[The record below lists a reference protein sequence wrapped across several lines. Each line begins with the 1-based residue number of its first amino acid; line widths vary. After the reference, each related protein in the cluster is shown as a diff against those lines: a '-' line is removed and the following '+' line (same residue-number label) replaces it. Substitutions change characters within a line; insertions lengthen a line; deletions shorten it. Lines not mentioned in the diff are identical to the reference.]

1 MDFSETTGDVVIV
14 GAGATGLVAA
24 LRAHHRG
31 LRPLL
36 IEKST
41 HIGGASVVSG
51 GGVWMPNSHISQ
63 HAGVQDSIPNALK
76 YVETIIDD
84 LEKEGFKW
92 VHSTG
97 YSYYYVEKEG
107 GAVGTTIEGKIFDLK
122 DLGDWQDF
130 MLVRK
135 AAGTFAM
142 YTHEYRFVVNFRR
155 TWEAVFAFLILMGR
169 TMFWKL
175 WGCLPVTLGMSLVAQ
190 LLLFVKL
197 RGIDVWRECLMVMLH
212 VEHGKVAGVV
222 DKKDGA
228 DKLIRSDRG
237 VMLCAG
243 GFAKNAAMRQKHTK
257 GPVSDKW
264 TSVPHGDFGDAIQ
277 ADATLKIRCLF
288 LPIDADSLIIQGQE
302 VGGDVAL
309 LDDAWWGPTFIN
321 PQTGK
326 THFALVERS
335 LPTSTIVAPDCGR
348 FMNESQ
354 SYVDCGHA
362 QYTRHQT
369 VPAIPAWL
377 IFDTQHHTFAS
388 GVITKAA
395 TLPELADKI
404 EIDAENL
411 VSTVRRFNAMAS
423 IGKDE
428 DFNRRDHV
436 YDRYFGDASCKP
448 NPNLPGDLGTKGSL
462 VTDESARVFKDDGT
476 PFQGLYAA
484 GNNSAS
490 VMGRTYPG
498 AGGTLGPAMIF
509 AFAAMD
515 HVAGI
520 EET

>member
-84 LEKEGFKW
+84 VGPVSSRERKMAFLTEGLKMVKWLEKEGFKW

-107 GAVGTTIEGKIFDLK
+107 GAVGRTIEGKIFDLK

-155 TWEAVFAFLILMGR
+155 TWEPVFAFLIVMGR

-175 WGCLPVTLGMSLVAQ
+175 WGCLPVTLCMSLVAQ
-190 LLLFVKL
+190 LLLLIKL
-197 RGIDVWRECLMVMLH
+197 RGIEVWRECLMVMLH

-243 GFAKNAAMRQKHTK
+243 GFAKYAAMRQKHTK

-264 TSVPHGDFGDAIQ
+264 TSVPHGDIGDAIQ
-277 ADATLKIRCLF
+277 A
-288 LPIDADSLIIQGQE
+288 
-302 VGGDVAL
+302 
-309 LDDAWWGPTFIN
+309 
-321 PQTGK
+321 
-326 THFALVERS
+326 
-335 LPTSTIVAPDCGR
+335 
-348 FMNESQ
+348 
-354 SYVDCGHA
+354 
-362 QYTRHQT
+362 
-369 VPAIPAWL
+369 
-377 IFDTQHHTFAS
+377 
-388 GVITKAA
+388 
-395 TLPELADKI
+395 
-404 EIDAENL
+404 
-411 VSTVRRFNAMAS
+411 VSTDTIPDSSCELLVLFS
-423 IGKDE
+423 G
-428 DFNRRDHV
+428 
-436 YDRYFGDASCKP
+436 RYP
-448 NPNLPGDLGTKGSL
+448 
-462 VTDESARVFKDDGT
+462 
-476 PFQGLYAA
+476 
-484 GNNSAS
+484 
-490 VMGRTYPG
+490 
-498 AGGTLGPAMIF
+498 
-509 AFAAMD
+509 
-515 HVAGI
+515 
-520 EET
+520 